1 MSGAEQ
7 SRAVR
12 ANYEQQDGDAAGV
25 PGGDMTLQAPSI
37 SQARSGL
44 GDLLERYRGGEM
56 RALSRAIT
64 LVETGGAEGHAL
76 LQSVRAGLQDKQRPT
91 VLGLTGSPGSGKST
105 LVAVLISVLRSQGKT
120 VGVLAVDPSSPFSGG
135 AILGDRIRML
145 GHHADPGVYVRSL
158 ASRGALGGLS
168 ARSMQVL
175 SVMEGFGFDVLLLE
189 TVGVGQSELD
199 VAALADHTVL
209 VVTPAGGDG
218 VQAFKAG
225 IMEIADVLVVNK
237 ADLPGADRTARE
249 LRAAQMFAPHDEHTF
264 FPPVVQTIASRSE
277 GAQALLDA
285 VQSHRD
291 HLGAAGL
298 RAKRLERARFE
309 LRSLVQQ
316 RALSL
321 ARSAG
326 TALLEDV
333 ASGRVSADEA
343 TQQVFASLRHG
354 VPGSASAGA
363 SPSSSETG
371 P

>member
-1 MSGAEQ
+1 
-7 SRAVR
+7 
-12 ANYEQQDGDAAGV
+12 
-25 PGGDMTLQAPSI
+25 
-37 SQARSGL
+37 
-44 GDLLERYRGGEM
+44 
-56 RALSRAIT
+56 
-64 LVETGGAEGHAL
+64 
-76 LQSVRAGLQDKQRPT
+76 
-91 VLGLTGSPGSGKST
+91 
-105 LVAVLISVLRSQGKT
+105 
-120 VGVLAVDPSSPFSGG
+120 
-135 AILGDRIRML
+135 ML

-264 FPPVVQTIASRSE
+264 FPPVVQTVASRSE
-277 GAQALLDA
+277 GAQTLLDA

-291 HLGAAGL
+291 HLGAVGL
-298 RAKRLERARFE
+298 QAKRLERARFE

-316 RALSL
+316 RALAL

-343 TQQVFASLRHG
+343 TQQVFASLRHR
-354 VPGSASAGA
+354 VPGSASAGP